1 MTVIPVS
8 LKGRLMAS
16 AGLAILL
23 VIGAVA
29 VTLNFQQGISASIR
43 LAGVRDVP
51 LKRSVE
57 QMVLNGLLSGIAI
70 RDRIIQG
77 DAIMEPWDKEVADGL
92 KGFDAAYRIAVE
104 KADGRPD
111 LEALLQKID
120 VLWRKNKTQREQMVK
135 LLKGEESAEAQNLLS
150 QHAQPTWHDI
160 YKLLHQL
167 DDEVK
172 RIQLADRHHVQ
183 RQLHQSAIWS
193 TSLLILAVLLGG
205 GLTGLA
211 IFTMVRRLNGA
222 IRVMDD
228 IAQGEGDLTRRMP
241 DHGRDELD
249 HLGRSFNRFV
259 ERIQQVV
266 SQVSGSTAQLAAA
279 AEELS
284 ATSEESSEQVRR
296 QQSET
301 DQVATAMHEMS
312 TTVQEVARNASDAS
326 QAAQHAD
333 GEARQGRQVVGEAVK
348 AIDTLA
354 GEVERVAQALHKLEG
369 DSAQIGRVL
378 EVISGISE
386 QTNLLALNAAIE
398 AARAGEQGRG
408 FAVVAD
414 EVRTL
419 AQRTQDSTEEIRGMI
434 EQLQGGAKAAVSAMD
449 AGRERASQSVE
460 KAREADMSLQTI
472 TEAVAR
478 INDMNALIASA
489 AEEQSSV
496 AEEINRNISNIS
508 QVTEQTLSGAQ
519 QTATASEELARLSA
533 GLQSLVSQFKIHA
546 A

>member
-1 MTVIPVS
+1 MTLIPLT
-8 LKGRLMAS
+8 LKGRLLAA
-16 AGLAILL
+16 AGLAVLL
-23 VIGAVA
+23 VVGAVT
-29 VTLNFQQGISASIR
+29 VTLMYQRSISDAF
-43 LAGVRDVP
+43 AKVGQRDVP
-51 LKRSVE
+51 LERAIQTMTV
-57 QMVLNGLLSGIAI
+57 QGLLSGTAL
-70 RDRIIQG
+70 RNRIILGNAIQG
-77 DAIMEPWDKEVADGL
+77 PWQKVVEGGIRKFDVAL
-92 KGFDAAYRIAVE
+92 ATV
-104 KADGRPD
+104 
-111 LEALLQKID
+111 
-120 VLWRKNKTQREQMVK
+120 REQGAELPQLSETIDKVDRLWKENRAARLEMVRLLDNEQNAQAQSLLTQQAQPQWFQIRVTLDK
-135 LLKGEESAEAQNLLS
+135 LSGQIGKIQDVDRKRVSRSLGESAF
-150 QHAQPTWHDI
+150 
-160 YKLLHQL
+160 
-167 DDEVK
+167 
-172 RIQLADRHHVQ
+172 
-183 RQLHQSAIWS
+183 WS
-193 TSLLILAVLLGG
+193 TLLLILAVLVGG

-211 IFTMVRRLNGA
+211 IFTMVRRLSGA

-228 IAQGEGDLTRRMP
+228 IAEGEGDLTRRMP

-266 SQVSGSTAQLAAA
+266 MQVSGSTAQLAAA

-312 TTVQEVARNASDAS
+312 TTVQEVARNASDAA

-354 GEVERVAQALHKLEG
+354 SEVERVAQAIQKLEG

-419 AQRTQDSTEEIRGMI
+419 AKRTQDSTEEIRGMI
-434 EQLQGGAKAAVSAMD
+434 EQLQNGAKAAVSAMD
-449 AGRERASQSVE
+449 TGRERASKSVE
-460 KAREADMSLQTI
+460 KAREADGSLRTI
-472 TEAVAR
+472 TEAVTR

-508 QVTEQTLSGAQ
+508 QVTEQTLTGSQ
-519 QTATASEELARLSA
+519 QTASASEELARLSA
-533 GLQSLVSQFKIHA
+533 GLQALVSQFKIHA

>member
-1 MTVIPVS
+1 MTVIPRT
-8 LKGRLMAS
+8 LKGRLLAS
-16 AGLAILL
+16 AGIAILL
-23 VIGAVA
+23 VVGAVI
-29 VTLNFQQGISASIR
+29 VTLTYQRDISDAFDR
-43 LAGVRDVP
+43 VGQRDV
-51 LKRSVE
+51 RMNRAIQVMTVE
-57 QMVLNGLLSGIAI
+57 GLLSGTAL
-70 RDRIIQG
+70 RNRIILG
-77 DAIMEPWDKEVADGL
+77 DAIKGPWDQVVQNGIRKFDDAFTTLKTMTADMPELGD
-92 KGFDAAYRIAVE
+92 KVDAVGKLWEQNR
-104 KADGRPD
+104 ADR
-111 LEALLQKID
+111 L
-120 VLWRKNKTQREQMVK
+120 QMV
-135 LLKGEESAEAQNLLS
+135 QLLS
-150 QHAQPTWHDI
+150 SDQNAQALKILTEQAQPQWFQI
-160 YKLLHQL
+160 RVMLGKLGDQINQIQKRDRDKVKQALH
-167 DDEVK
+167 E
-172 RIQLADRHHVQ
+172 
-183 RQLHQSAIWS
+183 SSIWS
-193 TSLLILAVLLGG
+193 TSLLVLAVLIGG

-211 IFTMVRRLNGA
+211 IFTMIGRLNGA

-241 DHGRDELD
+241 DHGHDELD
-249 HLGRSFNRFV
+249 RLGAAFNRFV
-259 ERIQQVV
+259 ERIQHVV
-266 SQVSGSTAQLAAA
+266 MQVSGSTSQLAAA

-312 TTVQEVARNASDAS
+312 ATVQEVARNASDAA

-354 GEVERVAQALHKLEG
+354 NEVERVAQAIHKLEG
-369 DSAQIGRVL
+369 DSAQISRVL

-434 EQLQGGAKAAVSAMD
+434 EQLQSGAKAAVSAMD
-449 AGRERASQSVE
+449 AGRERATQSVT
-460 KAREADMSLQTI
+460 KAREADGSLSSI
-472 TEAVAR
+472 TEAVAK

-508 QVTEQTLSGAQ
+508 QVTDQTLTGAQ

-533 GLQSLVSQFKIHA
+533 GLQALVSQFKVVA
-546 A
+546 

>member
-1 MTVIPVS
+1 M
-8 LKGRLMAS
+8 M
-16 AGLAILL
+16 
-23 VIGAVA
+23 
-29 VTLNFQQGISASIR
+29 
-43 LAGVRDVP
+43 
-51 LKRSVE
+51 
-57 QMVLNGLLSGIAI
+57 LNGLLSGTAI

-77 DAIMEPWDKEVADGL
+77 DAILQPWDKETAEGL
-92 KGFDAAYRIAVE
+92 KGFDAAYRIAAA
-104 KADGRPD
+104 KAVGRPR

-120 VLWRKNKTQREQMVK
+120 ILWRKNRAQRLHLVD
-135 LLKGEESAEAQNLLS
+135 LLKGEQSAEAQNLLS
-150 QHAQPTWHDI
+150 QQAQPTWNEI
-160 YKLLHQL
+160 YKLLDEL
-167 DDEVK
+167 DATVN
-172 RIQLADRHHVQ
+172 RIQLQDRRHIQ
-183 RQLHQSAIWS
+183 AQLHQSAVWS
-193 TSLLILAVLLGG
+193 TGLLILAVLVGG

-228 IAQGEGDLTRRMP
+228 IAEGEGDLTRRMP

-249 HLGRSFNRFV
+249 HLGRSFNHFV

-266 SQVSGSTAQLAAA
+266 MQVSGSTAQLAAA

-312 TTVQEVARNASDAS
+312 TTVQEVACNASDAA

-354 GEVERVAQALHKLEG
+354 SEVERVAQAIHKLEG

-419 AQRTQDSTEEIRGMI
+419 AKRTQDSTEEIRGMI
-434 EQLQGGAKAAVSAMD
+434 EQLQNGAKAAVSAMD
-449 AGRERASQSVE
+449 TGRERASKSVE
-460 KAREADMSLQTI
+460 KAREADGSLRTI
-472 TEAVAR
+472 TEAVTR

-508 QVTEQTLSGAQ
+508 QVTEQTLTGSQ
-519 QTATASEELARLSA
+519 QTASASEELARLSA
-533 GLQSLVSQFKIHA
+533 GLQALVSQFKIHA